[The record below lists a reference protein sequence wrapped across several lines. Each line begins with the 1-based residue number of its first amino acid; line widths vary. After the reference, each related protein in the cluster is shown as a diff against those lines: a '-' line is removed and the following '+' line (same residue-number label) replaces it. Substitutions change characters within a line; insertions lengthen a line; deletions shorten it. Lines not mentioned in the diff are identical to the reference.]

1 MHTAPDHMAESL
13 SHRSAAP
20 ADASPVSPPLLEEL
34 RLVQRELGHLAA
46 ELRFHQAS
54 GEPAELDEWIFSLIF
69 LEARLSKLA
78 QDLTGPD
85 GALPG
90 IPFQEWQRS
99 ALGNL
104 S

>member
-1 MHTAPDHMAESL
+1 VHTAPDHMAES
-13 SHRSAAP
+13 SNHRSAALVG
-20 ADASPVSPPLLEEL
+20 ASSASPPLLKEL

-69 LEARLSKLA
+69 LEARLSKLS
-78 QDLTGPD
+78 QDIAGPE
-85 GALPG
+85 AARPG
-90 IPFQEWQRS
+90 ISFPERPRS
-99 ALGNL
+99 ALGTL